1 MRLLPQQ
8 TNEKKNSSNWVW
20 FCLFYVILN
29 VMHYLNW
36 LVWHILSTLTT
47 DKSYGIAGSST
58 RYLLE
63 KETESKWYTRKFQH
77 FFALSLSRWRNNE
90 TRQNSNIIQHFL
102 CWRFRCCALY
112 FFYFLL
118 CNRIVRS
125 PLCRLN
131 QTNRSEAKNWAHT
144 ITKVWNHKWRKE
156 NIKLVVS
163 KQWAKREREPKI

>member
-1 MRLLPQQ
+1 MEQKPKTVIAIDIGFCSKCPDHKWGFYLNKQPR
-8 TNEKKNSSNWVW
+8 KKNSSNWVW

-77 FFALSLSRWRNNE
+77 FLRSRFRGGE
-90 TRQNSNIIQHFL
+90 TTKLDKTVISSNIFYVEGSGAVL
-102 CWRFRCCALY
+102 FAFFTFCCAIEL
-112 FFYFLL
+112 FGRHCVDWIKL
-118 CNRIVRS
+118 I
-125 PLCRLN
+125 
-131 QTNRSEAKNWAHT
+131 EAKRR
-144 ITKVWNHKWRKE
+144 I
-156 NIKLVVS
+156 
-163 KQWAKREREPKI
+163 ERTQ